1 LPVYLVLPAA
11 LGLGLLSGFAYAL
24 LAGYW
29 NARHVMMPLNRHS
42 PNAVIVASLGMVL
55 LLSEGARLALDTRSL
70 WLPPMGQQFVT
81 LFLVDG
87 VSLGLTRLQILHVG
101 LMLALVAAGHWLLT
115 VSRAGRLW
123 QAVCQDPLAARLVG
137 VDADRIFVL
146 ALMGA
151 ASMAALGGLSA
162 TALYGTMDFGAGLMF
177 GLKVVLIAAVGGSS
191 HPLRSALG
199 AAAVG
204 FAEQIWGAYGP
215 QIWRDA
221 VIISALIWLL
231 APLVPSRPCSFFQK
245 GAEVLRKSMTKF
257 APSKAACRCGAA
269 AITST
274 ICSPASIRPKRWM
287 AVSPSREKRSIASSQ
302 IRCISASAMPG

>member
-1 LPVYLVLPAA
+1 MAYLLQQLLNALPMASLYALLAFGYALAFGVTKRPDITFGALMAFAGQICLLFTDYGWNRLYLVLPAA
-11 LGLGLLSGFAYAL
+11 LGLGLLFGFAYTL

-29 NARHVMMPLNRHS
+29 NARHVMMPLHRHS

-101 LMLALVAAGHWLLT
+101 LMLTLVAAGHWLLT
-115 VSRAGRLW
+115 ASRAGRLW

-146 ALMGA
+146 ALIGA

-231 APLVPSRPCSFFQK
+231 VISRQERIIP
-245 GAEVLRKSMTKF
+245 
-257 APSKAACRCGAA
+257 
-269 AITST
+269 
-274 ICSPASIRPKRWM
+274 
-287 AVSPSREKRSIASSQ
+287 
-302 IRCISASAMPG
+302 